1 MATARQETE
10 SMRGIE
16 ERAIREVDGYI
27 EKMEKKAE
35 QANNGQNGNQGLVV
49 TPSAPVVYPDMGQ
62 AVIQATASIGKGKI
76 VLPMESEEVKTALHQ
91 RVVEGARWIAEWC
104 VLMIKK
110 YPGRVFYPVRTAV
123 Q

>member
-10 SMRGIE
+10 SMRGID

-35 QANNGQNGNQGLVV
+35 QANNGQNGNQSLTVA
-49 TPSAPVVYPDMGQ
+49 PPAPVVYPDMGQ
-62 AVIQATASIGKGKI
+62 AVMQAAASTGKAKI

-91 RVVEGARWIAEWC
+91 KVVEGARWIAEWC

-110 YPGRVFYPVRTAV
+110 YPGRVFYPVRTVV